1 MEHTAS
7 QKWEVG
13 HHSVGEGQRCTSFLR
28 IDQLVRNKWPVTYRL
43 DLWHA
48 SSSWRDSGQ
57 TRWSKLNGRN
67 LRSHGR
73 KPFQRGR
80 CDLLGRCP
88 RFAAATTP
96 SRWRHA
102 RWRHVGAIVSGL
114 SWTWWECPSD
124 LILRSASPSTL
135 RSSST
140 IRYVVHTK
148 TRKLVYCMFTFTA
161 CWRR

>member
-1 MEHTAS
+1 VEHTAS

-13 HHSVGEGQRCTSFLR
+13 HHSVGEGQQCTSFLR

-48 SSSWRDSGQ
+48 SSSWRDLGQ

-80 CDLLGRCP
+80 CDLE
-88 RFAAATTP
+88 
-96 SRWRHA
+96 W
-102 RWRHVGAIVSGL
+102 GL
-114 SWTWWECPSD
+114 SRFVAVFKPEADVLGLRRRRRPVDDVTLDDVTSVRSFPVCRGHDESVPATWYYGQRHRQHFG
-124 LILRSASPSTL
+124 LRQ
-135 RSSST
+135 R
-140 IRYVVHTK
+140 
-148 TRKLVYCMFTFTA
+148 
-161 CWRR
+161 